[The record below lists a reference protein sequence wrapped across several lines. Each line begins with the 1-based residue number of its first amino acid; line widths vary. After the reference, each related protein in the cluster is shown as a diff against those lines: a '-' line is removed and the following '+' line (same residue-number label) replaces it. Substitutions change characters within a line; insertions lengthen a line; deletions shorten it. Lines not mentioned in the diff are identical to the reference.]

1 MDPSII
7 AAIIGAIAT
16 IAAVFIAWVLQRKK
30 GDLPEVSPIPE
41 TDSGTKTEVE
51 AKKYARRY
59 LEYPSHYRFIWSL
72 PKLKA
77 VVLENAQQGWD
88 TGVTADMREAS
99 YDVIDFLE
107 YSWLRLAQFYPSE
120 HWGGKDAEAY
130 IRSYIQDRFTFHWSK
145 HEPEGPGTGG
155 TIVGV
160 LTGSDVIED
169 LENLIVDTV
178 SALFMYKDNFDFSTW
193 KALWEGKVQQVH
205 TADAQN
211 ARAADG

>member
-30 GDLPEVSPIPE
+30 EESPEVSSIAE
-41 TDSGTKTEVE
+41 SESDTKTEIE
-51 AKKYARRY
+51 AKKYTRRY

-77 VVLENAQQGWD
+77 VVLENAQQGWA

-99 YDVIDFLE
+99 YDIIDFLE
-107 YSWLRLAQFYPSE
+107 YSWLRLAQFYPPE
-120 HWGGKDAEAY
+120 HWGGKNSEAY

-178 SALFMYKDNFDFSTW
+178 SALFMHKDDFDFSTW
-193 KALWEGKVQQVH
+193 KVSWEGQAQQALS
-205 TADAQN
+205 ADAQN
-211 ARAADG
+211 ARAPEG